1 MDIIQEDV
9 VLYIGKKPQTIQV
22 CEDRESVYFELGLTA
37 SQAEKLSKQ
46 GVMVFKFETY
56 LERSKHN
63 FKHYYTIVGIKDLVK
78 ILPKR

>member
-1 MDIIQEDV
+1 MDIIQEDT
-9 VLYIGKKPQTIQV
+9 VLYIGEKPQTIQI

-46 GVMVFKFETY
+46 GVKVFKFETY
-56 LERSKHN
+56 LERVGHN
-63 FKHYYTIVGIKDLVK
+63 FKRYFTIVNIEDFVK